1 MPENNWEHRPSSSSS
16 STCPQRRNNN
26 NNNNNSQDS
35 SCSENN
41 RRRAE
46 NWKLLWPSEDYMKEI
61 QRNVLDKLHLHP
73 SPSLPS
79 LPPTTTSDTPLL
91 NDPPA
96 LLSEFP
102 QEILFFAPKTFALM
116 EPDIQTQI
124 CEYSANRSFIKQQ
137 RVPHIKSYTRVYS
150 TEQKHKKNHKPSD
163 QEDNNEVDDDKKRK
177 TKGVKEEK
185 TDKKCSCYPI
195 AWSWLTSAC
204 LSKGFFLILDNVKK
218 VLTSLLFYV
227 RSTRRGETL
236 FHL

>member
-1 MPENNWEHRPSSSSS
+1 MPENNWERRSSSSS
-16 STCPQRRNNN
+16 SSFRPKGGKNNN
-26 NNNNNSQDS
+26 HNNDSQDS
-35 SCSENN
+35 SCSENHH

-61 QRNVLDKLHLHP
+61 QRTVLDKLHLHP
-73 SPSLPS
+73 SPSLP
-79 LPPTTTSDTPLL
+79 PTTTTDAPQL
-91 NDPPA
+91 NDPSA

-150 TEQKHKKNHKPSD
+150 IERKNKKEN
-163 QEDNNEVDDDKKRK
+163 QEENKEEDDDKKRK
-177 TKGVKEEK
+177 KTVVKEERK
-185 TDKKCSCYPI
+185 DEEEKKCSCHPI

-204 LSKGFFLILDNVKK
+204 LSKGLKINY
-218 VLTSLLFYV
+218 LF
-227 RSTRRGETL
+227 SFE
-236 FHL
+236 

>member
-1 MPENNWEHRPSSSSS
+1 MPENNWEHRSSSSS
-16 STCPQRRNNN
+16 SSSSSPQRRNNN
-26 NNNNNSQDS
+26 NCNSQDS

-73 SPSLPS
+73 SPSLP
-79 LPPTTTSDTPLL
+79 PTTTTEIPLL
-91 NDPPA
+91 SDPAA

-150 TEQKHKKNHKPSD
+150 TEQKNKKNHKTSD
-163 QEDNNEVDDDKKRK
+163 QENNNEVDDEKKRK

-185 TDKKCSCYPI
+185 PDKKCSCYPI

-218 VLTSLLFYV
+218 VMTSLLF
-227 RSTRRGETL
+227 L
-236 FHL
+236 C